1 MKIYISTRTLGFKYL
16 IVRIVIHH
24 VLIEIPFWQSIA
36 PAITFFWRGALAPG
50 ARVNSLSARSQK
62 WKPVTFLFWPSPLQF
77 PFSNYFEIVSA
88 PSSFFVFLLWFLEK
102 SPP

>member
-1 MKIYISTRTLGFKYL
+1 MTL
-16 IVRIVIHH
+16 H
-24 VLIEIPFWQSIA
+24 IEIPFWQSIA

-62 WKPVTFLFWPSPLQF
+62 RKPVTFLFWPSPLQF

-88 PSSFFVFLLWFLEK
+88 PSSFSVFLLWFLEK